1 LKVILEAKEKLSDY
15 NDLCTMAKR
24 YTDNLTQKIENLP
37 SDTDVAINDN
47 KEKKN
52 GGIISLKKTNL
63 KRSIQRRRRKERT
76 IRRR

>member
-1 LKVILEAKEKLSDY
+1 
-15 NDLCTMAKR
+15 MAKR

-52 GGIISLKKTNL
+52 GGKLISKKD
-63 KRSIQRRRRKERT
+63 KSKKKHSKEKKEGKDNKKKVRMMN
-76 IRRR
+76 RN

>member
-52 GGIISLKKTNL
+52 GGII
-63 KRSIQRRRRKERT
+63 
-76 IRRR
+76 